1 MSHEKG
7 YKKLLVWKK
16 ADELARA
23 VYKATLKFPKEE
35 VFGITSQLRRA
46 VLSIP
51 TNLVEGQGRQ
61 NRGELRQFV
70 NFAMGSAAETEYLLD
85 FCVHLGYLDEEALKQ
100 IQPLRHHVGAL
111 LWRFYQSIKV

>member
-16 ADELARA
+16 ADELAKT
-23 VYKATLKFPKEE
+23 VYQATLKFPKEE
-35 VFGITSQLRRA
+35 VFGIISQLRRA

-61 NRGELRQFV
+61 NQGGLRQLL
-70 NFAMGSAAETEYLLD
+70 NFAKGSAAETEYLID
-85 FCVHLGYLDEEALKQ
+85 FCAHLGYLDEESLKK
-100 IQPLRHHVGAL
+100 IRPLRQHVGVL
-111 LWRFYQSIKV
+111 LWRFYQSIRV